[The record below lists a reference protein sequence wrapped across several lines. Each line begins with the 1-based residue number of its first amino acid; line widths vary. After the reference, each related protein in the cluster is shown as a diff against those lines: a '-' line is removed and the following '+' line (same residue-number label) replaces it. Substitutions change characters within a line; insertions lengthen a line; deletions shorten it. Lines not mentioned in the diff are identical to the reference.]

1 MNICVRKVTS
11 VSCILLILVIIDNW
25 IRNFDMNIFEFSAHL
40 VFLPNNDTLKVIT
53 FSFLLAKQNLNCVY
67 ISNFQSFQ

>member
-40 VFLPNNDTLKVIT
+40 VFLPNNDSQGYNLFFFVSK
-53 FSFLLAKQNLNCVY
+53 AKFELC
-67 ISNFQSFQ
+67 IHL